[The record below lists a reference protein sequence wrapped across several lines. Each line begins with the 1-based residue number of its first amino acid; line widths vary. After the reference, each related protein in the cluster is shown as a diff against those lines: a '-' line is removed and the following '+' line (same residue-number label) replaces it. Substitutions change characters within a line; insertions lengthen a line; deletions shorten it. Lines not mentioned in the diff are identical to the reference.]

1 MQSLG
6 DHNSVTRLGIGL
18 ENGYSLGGFVGHSL
32 YSGIGSLIPL
42 LVINKYSIF
51 GIYDFGKKIQ
61 YDIF

>member
-1 MQSLG
+1 
-6 DHNSVTRLGIGL
+6 VTRLGIGL

-61 YDIF
+61 